1 MPKDKPHSRTSEHQ
15 VSFLPFHISV
25 KTRPGTTLLE
35 AITRANLPLKT
46 TCGGKGTCGD
56 CIVKIV
62 RGAYKKKS
70 SAALPDQLAAQNY
83 ALACQTVI
91 SDSLTVDL
99 PEFQELSI
107 KSQADTR
114 FIEEN
119 KDNLSGLYE
128 LDPSVNI
135 VDLQVPSATLEDNY
149 SDLKRIERELHKKFH
164 QRNFKCSYSVLK
176 KLASAVREDQGRI
189 KLVVGEWGDSRTIM
203 DVWPASRRKRR
214 CGIACDLGT
223 STVVL
228 HVVDLES
235 GKIRSSA
242 SSYNHQIKCG
252 EDVISRINYAQ
263 RPGGLRE
270 LHELIIMTVNNLI
283 RKASCSARISLAD
296 IYFGS
301 FSGNT
306 TMTHLFLNLEPRFIR
321 EEPYT
326 PTLNQVPIISSRS
339 LGLQMNE
346 EARLFSAP
354 MVGSYVGGD
363 ITAGLLATPMLRDA
377 EKTSLFID
385 VGTNGELVVGNKEW
399 LITCACSAGPAFE
412 GSGIKCGMPASEGA
426 IEQVKMNDDASV
438 NYNVIGGT
446 KPKGLC
452 GSGLI
457 DLLGELFIHGHIDR
471 YGKFKGKKSAGRLR
485 ETEEGLGF
493 LIETGDRSFW
503 GKDLVITE
511 RDIAKLIRT
520 KGAVFSACSLLLKKV
535 GLSSDQID
543 SFYIGG
549 GFGENLNIENSI
561 RIGLLPDLARDKFH
575 YLGNSSLLGA
585 YLILFSR
592 KNMDLVADLAERMT
606 YVELNTEPAYMNEYT
621 GALFLPHTDMELFP
635 SVKRIFYP

>member
-1 MPKDKPHSRTSEHQ
+1 MPKDKPRSRTPEHQ
-15 VSFLPFHISV
+15 VSFLPFHSSI
-25 KTRPGTTLLE
+25 KTGPGTTLLE

-62 RGAYKKKS
+62 RGAYKRKS

-107 KSQADTR
+107 KSLADTR

-128 LDPSVNI
+128 LDPSVNMAE
-135 VDLQVPSATLEDNY
+135 LQVPSATLEDNY
-149 SDLKRIERELHKKFH
+149 SDLKRIERELHKKFN
-164 QRNFKCSYSVLK
+164 QKNFECAYSVLK

-189 KLVVGEWGDSRTIM
+189 KLVAGEWGESRTIM
-203 DVWPASRRKRR
+203 DVWPASRRKRP

-235 GKIRSSA
+235 GKILSSA
-242 SSYNHQIKCG
+242 SGYNHQIKCG

-263 RPGGLRE
+263 RPGRLRE

-283 RKASCSARISLAD
+283 HKASRSAHISLAD

-326 PTLNQVPIISSRS
+326 PTINKVPIISSKS

-346 EARLFSAP
+346 EARLFCAP

-412 GSGIKCGMPASEGA
+412 GSGIKCGMPASAGA
-426 IEQVKMNDDASV
+426 IEQVKVNDDATIDYS
-438 NYNVIGGT
+438 VIGGT

-471 YGKFKGKKSAGRLR
+471 YGKFKGRKSAGRLR
-485 ETEEGLGF
+485 ETEEGMGF

-511 RDIAKLIRT
+511 RDISKLIRT

-535 GLSSDQID
+535 GLSSEQID

-561 RIGLLPDLARDKFH
+561 RIGLLPDLERDKFH

-585 YLILFSR
+585 YLILLSR
-592 KNMDLVADLAERMT
+592 KNMNLVADLAERMT

-635 SVKRIFYP
+635 SVKRIFHP